1 MPLGYSTVRVNVGA
15 LIIDGVDEDDQFDD
29 VPVTGNM
36 VLTPMLD
43 PAKPVQVDDGGTL
56 KIKAIAP
63 FEVEIGLTGQI
74 SHRNRDYV
82 TVPAP
87 TSLTSNLSM
96 LQWRAS
102 FNGLKYGSKA
112 VTVPPIYFWAEPG
125 LQINLAEHINVGPN
139 STALQLSRGPRGFG
153 IGEVEADGAELV
165 FLSEADGAPEIGRV
179 TVPPQE
185 AVVGADSITN
195 VQLAP
200 GAVGGPE
207 LSQDAVTSSKIA
219 NDAVARA
226 KLAEAVRT
234 ELDGKLS
241 QTVGDAR
248 YAPVDAVPEV
258 YQQYVAQNAPAGGP
272 VAVSDFVNSW
282 WCAKRSMF
290 SSLRQCVYQ
299 AGVDAQGTM
308 FITQFDL
315 RRRTAEKFRLGT
327 FEVDD
332 HNVPAFLLEEDKP
345 PIVAYARHAVENF
358 VRVRIGTARM
368 DLATIPGAAEQQ
380 VAFANATTYVHLLRR
395 PGTDTIALLTRQAD
409 GWWFRVSNDWGTT
422 WGTAR
427 RLHGNSYCTFNT
439 FDGVAHYAMTT
450 HPISDPNNGI
460 RKMQIS
466 LATGVITNEAG
477 TVLDNL
483 WNFSG
488 TVIPSASMTYVRQS
502 YDTDAGHNTN
512 RVFDVLPDG
521 SVLAMRLLKSAPEL
535 GGQYGV
541 YRRATTGATPS
552 SAQSPDDPQR
562 GWAWEPIVASGVPVG
577 YYQSSYVGG
586 MTAGANSDEV
596 YLAREAS
603 GTWSMER
610 WTKTGGT
617 WSLAE
622 TLRTHTDGTKLGRP
636 QVPWGAYGTGLVL
649 ILDYF
654 RYPETN
660 FGGYYGDQVV
670 LETAT
675 RSTVP
680 GVDTTP
686 PSTPTGMAAAS
697 TADGA
702 VLTWNAST
710 GTPQAYDIYNGVTR
724 IATVTGLTYTI
735 TGLNAGQSQ
744 PGWNVRAIDKS
755 GNQSGVG
762 AFPTFTPTA
771 APTQD
776 PILTTGSLLLV
787 DPTNEFGAWSAGVPA
802 NGATVPNLVPGKA
815 ALVVADNLTGA
826 DGVIERTTKG
836 GLHAIISQVAAVQG
850 RSYRLLAEEVRAIL
864 AANPTKSYYMSM
876 WATVT
881 RLSTESPPT
890 APSRFTGF
898 VTSGHSDV
906 QGARLVTNN
915 KLSIAPSANRLGVAE
930 SATPVPVDA
939 PQRVAAAHS
948 TISTVG
954 TDATAVLMGNY
965 ANSSAG
971 KNASWILY
979 RYYLEDLTA
988 SGRTFATVEAIDQ
1001 SLYSAAFGS
1010 GGRYN
1015 GDTHTAVSTLP

>member
-15 LIIDGVDEDDQFDD
+15 LIIDGVDEDALFDD

-43 PAKPVQVDDGGTL
+43 PSKPVQVDDGGVM

-63 FEVEIGLTGQI
+63 FDVEIGLTGEI
-74 SHRNRDYV
+74 SHRNRNYV
-82 TVPAP
+82 NVPAP

-102 FNGLKYGSKA
+102 FNGLKYGVKA

-125 LQINLAEHINVGPN
+125 LEINLADHINVGPN

-165 FLSEADGAPEIGRV
+165 FLSEADGSPEVGRV
-179 TVPPQE
+179 TLPPQE

-248 YAPVDAVPEV
+248 YAPVDDPRFSAVS
-258 YQQYVAQNAPAGGP
+258 GP

-290 SSLRQCVYQ
+290 SALRQCVYQ

-315 RRRTAEKFRLGT
+315 RRRTADKFRLGT
-327 FEVDD
+327 FEADD

-380 VAFANATTYVHLLRR
+380 VAFGNATTYVHLLRR
-395 PGTDTIALLTRQAD
+395 PGTDTIALLTRQSD
-409 GWWFRVSNDWGTT
+409 GWWFRVSNDWGAT

-427 RLHGNSYCTFNT
+427 RLHGNSYCTFNV
-439 FDGVAHYAMTT
+439 FDGVAHYVMTT

-552 SAQSPDDPQR
+552 SAQSPNDPQR
-562 GWAWEPIVASGVPVG
+562 GWVWEPIVASGVPVG

-603 GTWSMER
+603 GTWSLER
-610 WTKTGGT
+610 WTKAGGT

-622 TLRTHTDGTKLGRP
+622 TLRTRTDGTKLGRP

-654 RYPETN
+654 RYPENN

-675 RSTVP
+675 RSIVP
-680 GVDTTP
+680 TPDTTP
-686 PSTPTGMAAAS
+686 PSTPTGMAAAA

-710 GTPQAYDIYNGVTR
+710 GAPQAYDIYNGTTR
-724 IATVTGLTYTI
+724 VATVTALTYTA

-744 PGWNVRAIDKS
+744 PSWNVRAIDKA

-771 APTQD
+771 APTRD
-776 PILTTGSLLLV
+776 PILVDNGSLLLV
-787 DPTNEFGAWSAGVPA
+787 DPTNSFGAWSAGAPA
-802 NGATVPNLVPGKA
+802 DGASIPNLAPSGSA
-815 ALVVADNLTGA
+815 IVVASNLTA
-826 DGVIERTTKG
+826 TDGVVERTAKG
-836 GLHAIISQVAAVQG
+836 GLHAIISQSTGAID
-850 RSYRLLAEEVRAIL
+850 RSFKLRSEALRAYM
-864 AANPTKSYYMSM
+864 AANPTHAFYISV
-876 WATVT
+876 WLAVT
-881 RLSTESPPT
+881 RLSLESPPT
-890 APSRFTGF
+890 SPHRFVGF

-906 QGARLVTNN
+906 QGVRLATGNKATVVPSTNRT
-915 KLSIAPSANRLGVAE
+915 SVVE
-930 SATPVPVDA
+930 SATPVALDA
-939 PQRVAAAHS
+939 PQRITGSHS
-948 TISTVG
+948 AINTVG
-954 TDATAVLMGNY
+954 ADPTFLLMGNY
-965 ANSSAG
+965 NNAQFN
-971 KNASWILY
+971 KNASWVLY
-979 RYYLEDLTA
+979 RAYIEDLTVSLRSA
-988 SGRTFATVEAIDQ
+988 AQIEAIDQ
-1001 SLYSAAFGS
+1001 QLYSAAFGS